1 MEGLY
6 MVFDTYH
13 IIYLLANFFT
23 IFVIYRFMRI
33 FFESRRC
40 NRTLNLL
47 SYLLYFVATSL
58 FYFWFNIP
66 LITLIINLITMFMIS
81 LTYEASIQKRIIY
94 VIYMYLFMAV
104 AEIIT
109 AAMTGYVYFSVF
121 SQGDYRDSFGVIAVR
136 IVIYGETLLLEN
148 IKLTKNG
155 RNIGWIFWLA
165 SIMIPVSTLILE
177 VIIANQT
184 NLTKVEAVGSVSLLF
199 AVNIIAF
206 YLYDSLA
213 ENYIKKSKLALLQK
227 ENELYSR
234 QCEIMQSSTE
244 DLQAFRHDMSNQLII
259 LNHLLEEGKDEEARR
274 QLDQLS
280 RFIKGKV
287 IYSTSGNI
295 IIDGLVNYKLQSVA
309 SENIKVETEIVV
321 PKQLNIDIADFVTLL
336 GNLLDNALEAL
347 KKVDREQRI
356 LTIKIMFSQE
366 RLIGRITNTYC
377 GEIYLKDDKILTSKK
392 EKQKHGYGLSNV
404 EKIIKKYNGYME
416 IDYAN
421 WEFRVDFI
429 IYLPQKN

>member
-1 MEGLY
+1 

-13 IIYLLANFFT
+13 IIYLLANFFL
-23 IFVIYRFMRI
+23 IFVVHRFMRV
-33 FFESRRC
+33 FFEHRKYKRILGILAYSFYFIMT
-40 NRTLNLL
+40 TLV
-47 SYLLYFVATSL
+47 YLLID
-58 FYFWFNIP
+58 IP
-66 LITLIINLITMFMIS
+66 LITLITNLITMFIIS
-81 LTYEASIQKRIIY
+81 LTYEASIQKRIIC
-94 VIYMYLFMAV
+94 VVYMYLFMAA
-104 AEIIT
+104 AEIIA
-109 AAMTGYVYFSVF
+109 AAMTGYTNFLVF
-121 SQGDYRDSFGVIAVR
+121 SQGEFRDTFGLIAMR
-136 IVIYGETLLLEN
+136 IVAYCETLLLEN
-148 IKLTKNG
+148 IKLTRKG
-155 RNIGWIFWLA
+155 RNISWISWLA
-165 SIMIPVSTLILE
+165 SIVIPISTLILE
-177 VIIANQT
+177 VIIAKQT

-259 LNHLLEEGKDEEARR
+259 LNHLLEEGKDEEAKR

-280 RFIKGKV
+280 HFIKGKV
-287 IYSTSGNI
+287 IYSTSGNT

-321 PKQLNIDIADFVTLL
+321 PEQLNIDIADLVTLL

-347 KKVDREQRI
+347 KKVDWEQRI
-356 LTIKIMFSQE
+356 LTIKIVFSQE

-377 GEIYLKDDKILTSKK
+377 GEIHQKDDKILTSKK

-404 EKIIKKYNGYME
+404 EKIIKKYNG
-416 IDYAN
+416 
-421 WEFRVDFI
+421 
-429 IYLPQKN
+429 

>member
-1 MEGLY
+1 

>member
-1 MEGLY
+1 

-404 EKIIKKYNGYME
+404 EKIIKKYNGY
-416 IDYAN
+416 I
-421 WEFRVDFI
+421 
-429 IYLPQKN
+429 K

>member
-1 MEGLY
+1 

-213 ENYIKKSKLALLQK
+213 ENYIKKSKLALLLK

>member
-1 MEGLY
+1 

-274 QLDQLS
+274 QLDELS
-280 RFIKGKV
+280 CFIKGKV

>member
-1 MEGLY
+1 

-33 FFESRRC
+33 FFESRRR

-66 LITLIINLITMFMIS
+66 LITLVINLITMFMIS

-148 IKLTKNG
+148 IKLTKSG

-280 RFIKGKV
+280 HFIKGKV
-287 IYSTSGNI
+287 IYSTSGNT

-321 PKQLNIDIADFVTLL
+321 PEQLNIDIADFVTLL

-356 LTIKIMFSQE
+356 LTIKIVFSQE

-377 GEIYLKDDKILTSKK
+377 GEIHQKDDKILTSKK

-416 IDYAN
+416 IDHAN

>member
-1 MEGLY
+1 

-13 IIYLLANFFT
+13 IIYLLANFFL
-23 IFVIYRFMRI
+23 IFVVHRFMRV
-33 FFESRRC
+33 FFEHRKYKRILGILAYSFYFIMT
-40 NRTLNLL
+40 TLV
-47 SYLLYFVATSL
+47 YLLID
-58 FYFWFNIP
+58 IP
-66 LITLIINLITMFMIS
+66 LITLITNLITMFIIS
-81 LTYEASIQKRIIY
+81 LTYEASLQKRIIY
-94 VIYMYLFMAV
+94 VVYMYLFMAA
-104 AEIIT
+104 AEIIA
-109 AAMTGYVYFSVF
+109 AAMTGYINFSVF
-121 SQGDYRDSFGVIAVR
+121 SQGEFRDTFGLIVAR
-136 IVIYGETLLLEN
+136 IVAYCETLLLEN
-148 IKLTKNG
+148 IKLTRKG
-155 RNIGWIFWLA
+155 RNISWISWLA
-165 SIMIPVSTLILE
+165 SIVIPISTLILE

-227 ENELYSR
+227 ENELCSR

-259 LNHLLEEGKDEEARR
+259 LNHLLEEGKNEEARR

-287 IYSTSGNI
+287 IYSTSGNT

-321 PKQLNIDIADFVTLL
+321 PEQLNIDIADFVTLL

-347 KKVDREQRI
+347 KKVDWEQRI
-356 LTIKIMFSQE
+356 LRIKIVFSQE

-377 GEIYLKDDKILTSKK
+377 GEIHQKDDKILTSKK

>member
-1 MEGLY
+1 
-6 MVFDTYH
+6 MVFDAYH
-13 IIYLLANFFT
+13 IIYLLANFFL
-23 IFVIYRFMRI
+23 IFVVHRFMRV
-33 FFESRRC
+33 FFEHRKYKRILGILAYSFYFIMT
-40 NRTLNLL
+40 TLV
-47 SYLLYFVATSL
+47 YLLID
-58 FYFWFNIP
+58 IP
-66 LITLIINLITMFMIS
+66 LITLITNLITMFIIS
-81 LTYEASIQKRIIY
+81 LTYEASIQKRIIC
-94 VIYMYLFMAV
+94 VVYMYLFMAA
-104 AEIIT
+104 AEIIA
-109 AAMTGYVYFSVF
+109 AAMTGYINFSVF
-121 SQGDYRDSFGVIAVR
+121 SQGEFRDTFGLIATR
-136 IVIYGETLLLEN
+136 IVAYCETLLLEN
-148 IKLTKNG
+148 IKLTRKG
-155 RNIGWIFWLA
+155 RNISWISWLA
-165 SIMIPVSTLILE
+165 SIVIPISTLILE

-184 NLTKVEAVGSVSLLF
+184 NLTKVEAVGSALLLF

-213 ENYIKKSKLALLQK
+213 ENYIKLALLQK

-280 RFIKGKV
+280 HFIKGKV
-287 IYSTSGNI
+287 IYSTSGNT

-321 PKQLNIDIADFVTLL
+321 PEQLNTDIADLVTLL

-356 LTIKIMFSQE
+356 LTIKIVFSQE

-377 GEIYLKDDKILTSKK
+377 GEIHQKDDKILTSKK

-416 IDYAN
+416 IDHAN
-421 WEFRVDFI
+421 GEFRVDFI

>member
-1 MEGLY
+1 

-23 IFVIYRFMRI
+23 IFVIYRFIRI

-280 RFIKGKV
+280 HFIKGKV
-287 IYSTSGNI
+287 IYSTSGNT

>member
-1 MEGLY
+1 

-280 RFIKGKV
+280 HFIKGKV
-287 IYSTSGNI
+287 IYSTSGNT

-321 PKQLNIDIADFVTLL
+321 PEQLNIDIADLVTLL

>member
-1 MEGLY
+1 

-148 IKLTKNG
+148 IKLTKNS

>member
-1 MEGLY
+1 M
-6 MVFDTYH
+6 
-13 IIYLLANFFT
+13 
-23 IFVIYRFMRI
+23 
-33 FFESRRC
+33 
-40 NRTLNLL
+40 
-47 SYLLYFVATSL
+47 
-58 FYFWFNIP
+58 
-66 LITLIINLITMFMIS
+66 
-81 LTYEASIQKRIIY
+81 
-94 VIYMYLFMAV
+94 
-104 AEIIT
+104 
-109 AAMTGYVYFSVF
+109 
-121 SQGDYRDSFGVIAVR
+121 
-136 IVIYGETLLLEN
+136 
-148 IKLTKNG
+148 
-155 RNIGWIFWLA
+155 
-165 SIMIPVSTLILE
+165 E

-184 NLTKVEAVGSVSLLF
+184 NLTKVEAVGSVLLLF

-227 ENELYSR
+227 EKELYSR

-404 EKIIKKYNGYME
+404 EKIIKKYNGYEELKSSGTGGNAIMTKGRKTTFEERVEIVQYCIAHNRNYAKTAEQYHVSYQQARSYTVKYETGGVEALRDNHGKRKSPDEMNELEKLRAEVKILKAEKERAEME
-416 IDYAN
+416 ASFLKKLDEI
-421 WEFRVDFI
+421 ERRRG
-429 IYLPQKN
+429 